1 MVMEVIHPKCRLVP
15 KNSKAR
21 LPTLLPD
28 LTCTYFLGTRER
40 ERYKTCKLLGYGT
53 IRQVM
58 ATALMSCL
66 EAVRSQPCGKTI
78 VL

>member
-28 LTCTYFLGTRER
+28 ITCTYFLQRTSARDTKHVSYSDMVLSGRR
-40 ERYKTCKLLGYGT
+40 G
-53 IRQVM
+53 RQHLR
-58 ATALMSCL
+58 AT
-66 EAVRSQPCGKTI
+66 
-78 VL
+78 